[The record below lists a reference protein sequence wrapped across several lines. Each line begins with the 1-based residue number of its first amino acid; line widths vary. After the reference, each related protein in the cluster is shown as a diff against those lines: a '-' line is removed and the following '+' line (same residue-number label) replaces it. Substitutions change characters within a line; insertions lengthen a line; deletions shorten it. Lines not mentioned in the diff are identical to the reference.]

1 MTNVDIVALEQVSHR
16 ERYRLLALTHDP
28 VQYYAWCLRNGHHE
42 TRGRLR
48 EDWNAKIIWKMRMEL
63 EFQWDLVE
71 DEVSTVI
78 DALQETVD
86 SELGYLQDQVKSQ

>member
-1 MTNVDIVALEQVSHR
+1 MHMLIRKPA
-16 ERYRLLALTHDP
+16 
-28 VQYYAWCLRNGHHE
+28 QYHAWCLRNGHHG
-42 TRGRLR
+42 TLARPR

-78 DALQETVD
+78 DALQETVH